1 MPSGRPCDPSRGSNQ
16 QAADCNRQQREEGG
30 GQQTQKRK
38 KKKGEESRRQ
48 YLWQVDGPNAMV
60 EAAHACSLEAATAT
74 GGWWW
79 WWWWCSGGGG
89 ESSMEHVGYMCNRY
103 CLRASTSTYN
113 FLVQRNVASGMHSP
127 VRRPPRAR
135 L

>member
-1 MPSGRPCDPSRGSNQ
+1 MPAAWKQ
-16 QAADCNRQQREEGG
+16 QQQQEGG
-30 GQQTQKRK
+30 G
-38 KKKGEESRRQ
+38 
-48 YLWQVDGPNAMV
+48 
-60 EAAHACSLEAATAT
+60 
-74 GGWWW
+74 
-79 WWWWCSGGGG
+79 GGGG
-89 ESSMEHVGYMCNRY
+89 GGVVAAAARARWSTWGMCNRY